1 MDIESLFAETLMGAY
16 DDDAPW
22 EAVNKLRSLGSREVF
37 DKAASWCRSQSPLQR
52 ARGADVLAQLG
63 KTIDHR
69 FNSFPEESFAVV
81 AELVENEKLPEPLGS
96 GIHALGHIGES
107 RAVPIIMRY
116 RSHSDSSVR
125 FAVACACGS
134 YPNEKLSVDTLLELM
149 RDEDDD
155 VRDWAT
161 FGLGTCSKA
170 DNPQIRDALF
180 HALSDSCEDASS
192 EALVGLANRHDRRA
206 LPELLARLQKPD
218 VDYYTSEAAC
228 EMLGDCDVPE
238 TWTPTDYIEALR
250 ARFVGDTQ

>member
-1 MDIESLFAETLMGAY
+1 MDIESLFADTLSGVY

-22 EAVNKLRSLGSREVF
+22 EAVDKLRSLGNREIF
-37 DKAASWCRSQSPLQR
+37 EKAASWCRSRSPLER

-63 KTIDHR
+63 RTADHHD
-69 FNSFPEESFAVV
+69 NNFPDESFAVV
-81 AELVENEKLPEPLGS
+81 AEMVENEDVPQPLES
-96 GIHALGHIGES
+96 GIHSLGHIGDL
-107 RAVPIIMRY
+107 RAVPIITRY
-116 RSHSDSSVR
+116 RSHPDPNVR

-134 YPNEKLSVDTLLELM
+134 ITNEQLSVDTLLELM

-180 HALSDSCEDASS
+180 RALSDSCEDASA
-192 EALVGLANRHDRRA
+192 EALVGLANRHDRRV

-218 VDYYTSEAAC
+218 IDYYTSEAAC
-228 EMLGDCDVPE
+228 EMLGNYDVPE
-238 TWTPTDYIEALR
+238 TCTPADYIEALQ
-250 ARFVGDTQ
+250 ARFGSDTQ